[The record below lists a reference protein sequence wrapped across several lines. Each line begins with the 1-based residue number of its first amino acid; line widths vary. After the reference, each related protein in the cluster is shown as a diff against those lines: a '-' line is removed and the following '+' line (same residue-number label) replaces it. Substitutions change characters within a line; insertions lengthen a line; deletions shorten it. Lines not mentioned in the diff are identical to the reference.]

1 MRFSK
6 YHGTKNDFILIGDPA
21 CRATVTADLVV
32 AACDRRSGAGADGL
46 IRIATG
52 AAAAAAG
59 IAGPDAAQAD
69 FFMDHYNADG
79 RTAEMCGNGIR
90 CLAKF
95 AFDRGLTAS
104 RELDVMTRAGM
115 KHLSLHVGPGGMV
128 DAVTVDMGRPELDV
142 SRVPMR
148 GDAGTTFVGR
158 PFEAAG
164 RTWTATAVS
173 MGNPHIVLFLD
184 AVDDVASV
192 GVDAIG
198 PQIERRPEFPNG
210 TNVEFVKVV
219 DGSIHMR
226 VWERGVG
233 QTAACGTG
241 ACASLVACALNGLTG
256 RVAEV
261 SLPGGRLHIDWQDDG
276 GVLMTGPA
284 EWVFDGEFSAA
295 WLAAAVAGGGA
306 EPAARQATPVG
317 APAR

>member
-6 YHGTKNDFILIGDPA
+6 YHGTKNDFILIGDPE
-21 CRATVTADLVV
+21 CREAVTPGLVV

-59 IAGPDAAQAD
+59 IAGPDASQAD

-115 KHLSLHVGPGGMV
+115 KHLSLHVGPDRMV

-142 SRVPMR
+142 SRIPMR
-148 GDAGTTFVGR
+148 GQTGATFVGR
-158 PFEAAG
+158 PFDAAG

-173 MGNPHIVLFLD
+173 MGNPHLVLFLD
-184 AVDDVASV
+184 PADDIDAFD
-192 GVDAIG
+192 VDAVG
-198 PQIERRPEFPNG
+198 PQVESRSEFPNH

-219 DGSIHMR
+219 DDSIHMR

-241 ACASLVACALNGLTG
+241 ACASLVACSLNGLTG
-256 RVAEV
+256 RASEV
-261 SLPGGRLHIDWQDDG
+261 VLPGGRLHIDWRTEDHR
-276 GVLMTGPA
+276 VRMTGPA
-284 EWVFDGEFSAA
+284 EWVFEGEFSVP
-295 WLAAAVAGGGA
+295 WLASVGDRGDVSRAVAA
-306 EPAARQATPVG
+306 PVG